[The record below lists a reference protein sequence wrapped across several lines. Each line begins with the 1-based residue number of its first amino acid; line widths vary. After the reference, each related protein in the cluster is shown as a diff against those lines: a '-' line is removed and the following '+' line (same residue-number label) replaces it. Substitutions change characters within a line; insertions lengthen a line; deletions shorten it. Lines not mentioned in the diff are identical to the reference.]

1 MQHTLILIPCKS
13 GRVTL
18 LAIFQPL
25 SWTLW
30 ILTVERGGSKLTWD
44 KVVQNDS
51 WDLSWTVGLLEMGL
65 KSLGK
70 QGLMSHKYPSKI
82 KTKSKDLNSPK
93 LCSIHVLEELLGSAD
108 TVAAQRQT
116 PIGDEVR
123 TEVVLVH
130 QGENLLWQ
138 VRCIDQSVSRVKERK
153 NFSSNTPSCLQPT
166 HREEKTGMSRENQS
180 WSVCTAWWCV
190 LQMSGAR
197 SNYTPGSLWCLP
209 QWDQRYQGITPAKPS
224 RSFIKVIIH

>member
-70 QGLMSHKYPSKI
+70 HGLMSHKYPSKI

-116 PIGDEVR
+116 PVGDEVR

-166 HREEKTGMSRENQS
+166 QQGGKDWNVTWKPVLVCVYGMMMCASDVWGTQQLHTRI
-180 WSVCTAWWCV
+180 T
-190 LQMSGAR
+190 LMSAAV
-197 SNYTPGSLWCLP
+197 GSTLP
-209 QWDQRYQGITPAKPS
+209 RNHTFQT
-224 RSFIKVIIH
+224 FT